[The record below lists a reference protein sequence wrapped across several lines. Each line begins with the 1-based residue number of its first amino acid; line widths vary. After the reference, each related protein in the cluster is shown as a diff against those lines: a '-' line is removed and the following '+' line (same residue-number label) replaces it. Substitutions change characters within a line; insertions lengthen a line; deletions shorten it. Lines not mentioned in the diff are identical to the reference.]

1 MFVHDLFA
9 PLSQNGVIFQLQ
21 HSSTASYAPFRW
33 DETSHTWNRC
43 QIAMDNFMALPS
55 ATPAELAAVGFAP
68 RDLRLH
74 QRER

>member
-21 HSSTASYAPFRW
+21 HSSTASYAPFCW
-33 DETSHTWNRC
+33 DEASHTWNHS
-43 QIAMDNFMALPS
+43 QIAMDRFMALPS

-68 RDLRLH
+68 CDLRLH

>member
-1 MFVHDLFA
+1 MFGHDLFA

-33 DETSHTWNRC
+33 DETSHTWN
-43 QIAMDNFMALPS
+43 QSKIALDKFMTLPS

-68 RDLRLH
+68 CDLRLQ
-74 QRER
+74 QREK